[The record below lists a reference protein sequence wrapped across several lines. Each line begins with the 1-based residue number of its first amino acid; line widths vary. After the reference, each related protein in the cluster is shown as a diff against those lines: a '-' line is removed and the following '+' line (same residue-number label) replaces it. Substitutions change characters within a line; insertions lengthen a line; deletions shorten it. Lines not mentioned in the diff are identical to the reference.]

1 MVNTGRQSAAILLV
15 EDDPG
20 IALTL
25 TDVLEGNSHRVR
37 VAGTGAEAKTLVD
50 EMHPDL
56 IILDLMLPDADGLV
70 LCSDLKARAPAPII
84 ICSAST
90 QTRDRVL
97 SLKLGADDFIGKP
110 FDIDELEARVEA
122 VLRRTQAQ
130 KAAEPAP
137 AARPQLPQERVG
149 SLVID
154 RGRRRV
160 TLAGEMLQLTPTEY
174 RLLCALAAH
183 PDEVLSREELAQ
195 QVWGYAD
202 ASVGRAIDAH
212 ISRLRVKLNAGKVPA
227 PPIVSV
233 RGFGYK
239 IVASSESET
248 TASETTQTAVA

>member
-1 MVNTGRQSAAILLV
+1 MRSMATSGRQAASILLV
-15 EDDPG
+15 EDDPA

-25 TDVLEGNSHRVR
+25 VDVLEGAGHTVR
-37 VAGTGAEAKTLVD
+37 HASTGAEAKTLV
-50 EMHPDL
+50 EEALPDL

-70 LCSDLKARAPAPII
+70 LCSDLKARAGVPII
-84 ICSAST
+84 ICSASN

-122 VLRRTQAQ
+122 VLRRANAQ
-130 KAAEPAP
+130 
-137 AARPQLPQERVG
+137 RPSEASPQSQPHVQQERVG
-149 SLVID
+149 ELVID

-160 TLAGEMLQLTPTEY
+160 MLGGESLQLTPTEY

-202 ASVGRAIDAH
+202 ASIGRAIDAH
-212 ISRLRVKLNAGKVPA
+212 ISRLRVKLNTGKTPA

-239 IVASSESET
+239 IVAEAMGEE
-248 TASETTQTAVA
+248 AAVA

>member
-1 MVNTGRQSAAILLV
+1 MNTGRQPTTILLV
-15 EDDPG
+15 EDDPP
-20 IALTL
+20 IAVTL
-25 TDVLEGNSHRVR
+25 ADVLEGSGYAVR
-37 VAGTGAEAKTLVD
+37 IAGTGAEAKTLVD
-50 EMHPDL
+50 EKRPDL

-70 LCSDLKARAPAPII
+70 LCSDLKARAGAPII
-84 ICSAST
+84 ICSASN

-122 VLRRTQAQ
+122 VLRRSHFQ
-130 KAAEPAP
+130 PAPEAVP
-137 AARPQLPQERVG
+137 AARQQSQERVG
-149 SLVID
+149 ELVID

-160 TLAGEMLQLTPTEY
+160 TLGAETLQLTPTEY

-202 ASVGRAIDAH
+202 ASIGRAIDAH
-212 ISRLRVKLNAGKVPA
+212 ISRLRVKLNVGKVAA

-239 IVASSESET
+239 IVAT
-248 TASETTQTAVA
+248 TNSASAVA